1 MRFMEPPIGNNMTLP
16 CYRRAR
22 RGDSVLSRVG
32 TKSAHIRAL
41 RAPRRSAAR
50 FRLVDALERAREVA
64 ATWDDRLRADLP
76 ADLDIFD
83 AHTHLGT
90 DIDGMVGQFDELT
103 GGMDRYG
110 VSRAFIFCLD
120 EPDRHPG
127 FRAGNDRT
135 LEFAARSEGRLVPFV
150 RLALDEGPIEE
161 ARRCLDLGAR
171 GIKLHPRAQ
180 KFLLNDERLA
190 PVFALAAERGV
201 PILVHA
207 GRGLPPIAAGL
218 ERLFDSHPG
227 AQLILAHAGI
237 ADLANLAY
245 RFAGK
250 RGVFFDTSVWS
261 AIDLLGLLRLVPPEQ
276 VVYASDYPYGQ
287 QPGSLLLSLRAARA
301 SGFDEGQLRAMFA
314 GNAARIADG
323 EEPLEPSQPR
333 GPDILAQPLAQ
344 ARIHQYLS
352 MAMPL
357 LFVRQPDAF
366 GALGL
371 ALNAT
376 EEPNGT
382 NREELEQIREL
393 LEAGRDLWRTLPEAE
408 DDAERRLV
416 ARTAV
421 RLLQIADTVA
431 VTSG

>member
-1 MRFMEPPIGNNMTLP
+1 ME
-16 CYRRAR
+16 
-22 RGDSVLSRVG
+22 
-32 TKSAHIRAL
+32 
-41 RAPRRSAAR
+41 
-50 FRLVDALERAREVA
+50 ALERARQVA
-64 ATWDDRLRADLP
+64 ATWDERLRADLP
-76 ADLDIFD
+76 ADLDVFD

-90 DIDGMVGQFDELT
+90 DIDGMVGRPEELLGT
-103 GGMDRYG
+103 MDRYG
-110 VSRAFIFCLD
+110 ISRAFVFCLD

-135 LEFAARSEGRLVPFV
+135 LEFAAHSDGRFIPFV

-180 KFLLNDERLA
+180 KFLLDDDRLA

-201 PILVHA
+201 PILIHA
-207 GRGLPPIAAGL
+207 GRGLPPIAAEL
-218 ERLFDSHPG
+218 ERLVDSHPG

-237 ADLANLAY
+237 ADLANLAH

-261 AIDLLGLLRLVPPEQ
+261 AIDLLDLLRLVPPEQ

-287 QPGSLLLSLRAARA
+287 QPGGLLLSLRVARA
-301 SGFDEGQLRAMFA
+301 SGFDETELGAMFA

-323 EEPLEPSQPR
+323 EEPVEPSRPR
-333 GPDILAQPLAQ
+333 GSDVLQQPLAQ

-376 EEPNGT
+376 EEPNGHHG
-382 NREELEQIREL
+382 EQLDQIREL

-408 DDAERRLV
+408 DDSERRLI

-421 RLLQIADTVA
+421 RLLQIADTMA
-431 VTSG
+431 VTPA

>member
-1 MRFMEPPIGNNMTLP
+1 ME
-16 CYRRAR
+16 
-22 RGDSVLSRVG
+22 
-32 TKSAHIRAL
+32 
-41 RAPRRSAAR
+41 
-50 FRLVDALERAREVA
+50 ALERGRQVA
-64 ATWDDRLRADLP
+64 AAWDERLRAQLP
-76 ADLDIFD
+76 PGLEIFD
-83 AHTHLGT
+83 AHTHLGH
-90 DIDGMVGQFDELT
+90 DVDGMIGRYEELI
-103 GGMDRYG
+103 GAMDGYG
-110 VSRAFIFCLD
+110 VSRAFMFCLD

-150 RLALDEGPIEE
+150 RLALDEGPIDE

-180 KFLLNDERLA
+180 KFLLDDERLA

-207 GRGLPPIAAGL
+207 GRGLPPIAAEL
-218 ERLFDSHPG
+218 EHLVDSHPG

-237 ADLANLAY
+237 ADLANLAH
-245 RFAGK
+245 RFTGK

-287 QPGSLLLSLRAARA
+287 QPGSLLLSLLAARA
-301 SGFDEGQLRAMFA
+301 SGFDEPALRAMFA
-314 GNAARIADG
+314 GNAVRITAG

-333 GPDILAQPLAQ
+333 GLNVLEQPLAY

-357 LFVRQPDAF
+357 LFIRQPDAF

-382 NREELEQIREL
+382 HLEELGRIREL
-393 LEAGRDLWRTLPEAE
+393 LEAARDLWRTLPEAE
-408 DDAERRLV
+408 DDTERRVV
-416 ARTAV
+416 ARTAI
-421 RLLQIADTVA
+421 RLIQIADTVA
-431 VTSG
+431 VTSR

>member
-1 MRFMEPPIGNNMTLP
+1 M
-16 CYRRAR
+16 
-22 RGDSVLSRVG
+22 
-32 TKSAHIRAL
+32 
-41 RAPRRSAAR
+41 
-50 FRLVDALERAREVA
+50 DALERARQVA
-64 ATWDDRLRADLP
+64 AEWDARLSAALP
-76 ADLDIFD
+76 GELEIFD

-90 DIDGMVGQFDELT
+90 DVDGMIGRYEELET
-103 GGMDRYG
+103 VMDRYG
-110 VSRAFIFCLD
+110 ISRAFVFCLD

-135 LEFAARSEGRLVPFV
+135 LEFAARSEGRLIPFV

-161 ARRCLDLGAR
+161 AVRCLDLGAR

-180 KFLLNDERLA
+180 KFLLDDERLA
-190 PVFALAAERGV
+190 PIFALAAERGV

-207 GRGLPPIAAGL
+207 GRGLPPIAAEL
-218 ERLFDSHPG
+218 ERLVDTNPG
-227 AQLILAHAGI
+227 TQLILAHAGI
-237 ADLANLAY
+237 ADLANLAD
-245 RFAGK
+245 RFSGK

-276 VVYASDYPYGQ
+276 IVYASDYPYGQ
-287 QPGSLLLSLRAARA
+287 QPGSLLLSLRVARDA
-301 SGFDEGQLRAMFA
+301 GFDEARLRGMFA
-314 GNAARIADG
+314 GTANRIADG
-323 EEPLEPSQPR
+323 EEPLEPSQPL
-333 GPDILAQPLAQ
+333 GHEILEQPLAQ

-376 EEPNGT
+376 EEPNGSH
-382 NREELEQIREL
+382 RDELEQIREL
-393 LEAGRDLWRTLPEAE
+393 LLAARDLWRTLPEAE
-408 DDAERRLV
+408 DDTEVRTV

-421 RLLQIADTVA
+421 RLIQMADTLA
-431 VTSG
+431 VTGG

>member
-1 MRFMEPPIGNNMTLP
+1 VE
-16 CYRRAR
+16 
-22 RGDSVLSRVG
+22 
-32 TKSAHIRAL
+32 
-41 RAPRRSAAR
+41 
-50 FRLVDALERAREVA
+50 ALERARQVA
-64 ATWDDRLRADLP
+64 ASWDAQLRADLP
-76 ADLDIFD
+76 ADLDLFD

-90 DIDGMVGQFDELT
+90 DIDGMVGRYEELI
-103 GGMDRYG
+103 GVMDGYG
-110 VSRAFIFCLD
+110 ISRAFMFCLD

-150 RLALDEGPIEE
+150 RLALDEGPLEE

-180 KFLLNDERLA
+180 KFLLDDERLA
-190 PVFALAAERGV
+190 PIFALAAERGV
-201 PILVHA
+201 PILIHA
-207 GRGLPPIAAGL
+207 GRGLPPIAAEL
-218 ERLFDSHPG
+218 EHLVDANPG
-227 AQLILAHAGI
+227 SQLILAHAGI
-237 ADLANLAY
+237 ADLANLAH
-245 RFAGK
+245 RFSGK
-250 RGVFFDTSVWS
+250 RGVFFDSSVWS

-276 VVYASDYPYGQ
+276 VLYASDYPYGQ
-287 QPGSLLLSLRAARA
+287 QPGSLLLSLRVAQA
-301 SGFDEGQLRAMFA
+301 SGFDDRQLRDMFA
-314 GNAARIADG
+314 GNATRIANGD
-323 EEPLEPSQPR
+323 EPLEPSRPQ
-333 GPDILAQPLAQ
+333 GSDILEQPLAH

-382 NREELEQIREL
+382 RREELGRIREL
-393 LEAGRDLWRTLPEAE
+393 LEAARDLWRTLPEAE
-408 DDAERRLV
+408 DDSERRLV

-421 RLLQIADTVA
+421 RLIQIADTVA
-431 VTSG
+431 VTSR

>member
-1 MRFMEPPIGNNMTLP
+1 VE
-16 CYRRAR
+16 
-22 RGDSVLSRVG
+22 
-32 TKSAHIRAL
+32 
-41 RAPRRSAAR
+41 
-50 FRLVDALERAREVA
+50 ALERAQQVA
-64 ATWDDRLRADLP
+64 ATWDERLRENLP

-90 DIDGMVGQFDELT
+90 DIDGMVGRYDELVP
-103 GGMDRYG
+103 GMDRYG
-110 VSRAFIFCLD
+110 VSRAFVFCLD
-120 EPDRHPG
+120 EPDRHPA

-135 LEFAARSEGRLVPFV
+135 LEFAARSAGHLVPFA
-150 RLALDEGPIEE
+150 RLALDEEPIEE
-161 ARRCLDLGAR
+161 AERCLDLGAR

-190 PVFALAAERGV
+190 PVFALAAERRV

-207 GRGLPPIAAGL
+207 GRGLPPIAAAL
-218 ERLFDSHPG
+218 ERLVDSHPG

-237 ADLANLAY
+237 ADLANLGH

-287 QPGSLLLSLRAARA
+287 QPGSLLLSLRAARV
-301 SGFDEGQLRAMFA
+301 SGFDEAELRAMFA

-333 GPDILAQPLAQ
+333 GSDILEQPLAQ

-357 LFVRQPDAF
+357 LFMRQPDAF

-382 NREELEQIREL
+382 HGQELEQIREL
-393 LEAGRDLWRTLPEAE
+393 LEAARDLWRTLPEEE
-408 DDAERRLV
+408 DEGERRLV

-421 RLLQIADTVA
+421 RLIQIADTVA
-431 VTSG
+431 VTPR

>member
-1 MRFMEPPIGNNMTLP
+1 M
-16 CYRRAR
+16 
-22 RGDSVLSRVG
+22 
-32 TKSAHIRAL
+32 
-41 RAPRRSAAR
+41 
-50 FRLVDALERAREVA
+50 DALERAREVA
-64 ATWDDRLRADLP
+64 ASWDERLRADLP
-76 ADLDIFD
+76 SDLDIFD

-90 DIDGMVGQFDELT
+90 DIDGMVGRYEELI
-103 GGMDRYG
+103 GSMDRYG
-110 VSRAFIFCLD
+110 ISRAFVFCLD

-135 LEFAARSEGRLVPFV
+135 LEFAARAEGRLVPFV

-201 PILVHA
+201 PILIHA
-207 GRGLPPIAAGL
+207 GRGLPPIAAAL
-218 ERLFDSHPG
+218 ERLVDAHPG
-227 AQLILAHAGI
+227 TQLILAHAGI
-237 ADLANLAY
+237 ADLANLAN
-245 RFAGK
+245 RFSGK

-276 VVYASDYPYGQ
+276 IVYASDYPYGQ
-287 QPGSLLLSLRAARA
+287 QPGSLLLSHRVARV
-301 SGFDEGQLRAMFA
+301 SGFDETQLRAMFA
-314 GNAARIADG
+314 GNAAGIADG
-323 EEPLEPSQPR
+323 EEPPEPSQPQ
-333 GPDILAQPLAQ
+333 GSDILEQPLAQ
-344 ARIHQYLS
+344 ARIHQYVS

-376 EEPNGT
+376 EEPNGSH
-382 NREELEQIREL
+382 REELAQIREL
-393 LEAGRDLWRTLPEAE
+393 LEAARDLWRTLPEAE
-408 DDAERRLV
+408 EDNERRLV

-421 RLLQIADTVA
+421 RLIQIADTVA
-431 VTSG
+431 VTST